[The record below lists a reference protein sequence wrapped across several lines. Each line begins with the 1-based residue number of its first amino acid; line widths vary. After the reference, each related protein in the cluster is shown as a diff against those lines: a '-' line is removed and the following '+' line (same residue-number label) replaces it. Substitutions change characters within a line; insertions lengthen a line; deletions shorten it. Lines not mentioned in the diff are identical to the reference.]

1 MSLYHVT
8 DEVWVEKILREG
20 LVGNPVVYLA
30 RSYFDAL
37 SIRRSQER
45 LQERLGACAILE
57 VQGEYELLIDPHVKT
72 TPFGPVAFMIY
83 QDVSPECLRRVYG

>member
-37 SIRRSQER
+37 SIRRIDILPG
-45 LQERLGACAILE
+45 LQAGDSCSA
-57 VQGEYELLIDPHVKT
+57 P
-72 TPFGPVAFMIY
+72 
-83 QDVSPECLRRVYG
+83 SPS